1 VEPEQSSRD
10 RRKSEALLAAERR
23 YAEGLQE
30 FDYRFQKQLAEYR
43 SQRAWRVMLA
53 IRKAYT
59 LLARRKWRG
68 VAPFLRWALDAA
80 LGRDSG
86 LDEFELKFPQVLNF
100 VPESVYQLVANGRGA
115 SAGLERRIP
124 SSGKYDVVILPI
136 FDFDCRFQRPQ
147 QMAIGLAR
155 RGHRV
160 FWISPSR
167 FVAPSSEEAYEPA
180 QLRENL
186 WEIHLRGEPFDL
198 YGGALNRS
206 TEALLIDSISE
217 LYKDLGLAAAC
228 AILQFPSWRR
238 MGLALRGRFGA
249 KLVYDCMDDWRNWPS
264 EPKPGARSLS
274 DQDELVR
281 ESDLLIV
288 TSRELR
294 DSFAKDGATPEIIP
308 NAADFD
314 FFHNAAPSSTLE
326 AIPRPV
332 VGYYGAIADWFD
344 VDLMAEVAVSR
355 PQYSFVLI
363 GEVTLDDIGKLKSL
377 SNVHLLGEKPYREL
391 PSYLRQFAACTLPF
405 RMNQL
410 TRAVDPVKI
419 YEYLSQGKSV
429 VSVPLPELSPLSE
442 LLYFAQGPA
451 EFASQIDRAVAE
463 NDEDLRQKRISFA
476 SQNTWDSRV
485 DALDRAIR
493 ARSPL
498 VSILLLTYNSREYV
512 GPCLDSIR
520 DKTAYPSYEIIAV
533 DNHSGDGTPDELKR
547 RAADDSRIQVA
558 CLDRN
563 HGFAGGNNIAAG
575 MAKGEY
581 ILFLNPDTVVTWG
594 WLDRLIRP
602 LRADPTIGLVAP
614 VSNFS
619 DTETKVNTYYRT
631 LPEMEDFAFR
641 QARENWG
648 RSTPLEVAPL
658 FCGLVPHQVWRE
670 VGQLDETFQVGMFE
684 DDDFSFRVRKA
695 GYRIVTAEDCFIH
708 HFGHG
713 SFGKLDPEA
722 FQRIYDENKQ
732 RFEAKWGTWPPHKT
746 RQWVTSP
753 LEDPKIPLSEFLKR

>member
-1 VEPEQSSRD
+1 
-10 RRKSEALLAAERR
+10 
-23 YAEGLQE
+23 
-30 FDYRFQKQLAEYR
+30 
-43 SQRAWRVMLA
+43 
-53 IRKAYT
+53 
-59 LLARRKWRG
+59 
-68 VAPFLRWALDAA
+68 
-80 LGRDSG
+80 
-86 LDEFELKFPQVLNF
+86 
-100 VPESVYQLVANGRGA
+100 
-115 SAGLERRIP
+115 
-124 SSGKYDVVILPI
+124 
-136 FDFDCRFQRPQ
+136 
-147 QMAIGLAR
+147 MAIALAR

-167 FVAPSSEEAYEPA
+167 FVSPSSEEAYEPA

-198 YGGALNRS
+198 YGGALS
-206 TEALLIDSISE
+206 PLTATLLLDSLSR
-217 LYKDLGLAAAC
+217 LYKDLGLAATC
-228 AILQFPSWRR
+228 VILQFPSWRQIG
-238 MGLALRGRFGA
+238 MALRERFGA
-249 KLVYDCMDDWRNWPS
+249 KLIYDCMDDWRNWPS

-294 DSFAKDGATPEIIP
+294 DSFAKDGATAEIIP
-308 NAADFD
+308 NAADFE
-314 FFHNAAPSSTLE
+314 FFQNGSPNSTLD

-344 VDLMAEVAVSR
+344 LNLMTEVAASR

-363 GEVTLDDIGKLKSL
+363 GQVTVDGIGKLKKL
-377 SNVHLLGEKPYREL
+377 PNVHLLGEKPYREL
-391 PSYLRQFAACTLPF
+391 PGYLSQFAVCTLPF
-405 RMNQL
+405 TVNQL

-419 YEYLSQGKSV
+419 YEYLSQGKPV
-429 VSVPLPELSPLSE
+429 VSVPLPELSALSE

-451 EFASQIDRAVAE
+451 EFAEQIDRAVAVS
-463 NDEDLRQKRISFA
+463 DETLRQKRISFA
-476 SQNTWDSRV
+476 SQNTWASRV
-485 DALDRAIR
+485 EALDRAIR
-493 ARSPL
+493 TRSPL
-498 VSILLLTYNSREYV
+498 VSILLLTYNSREYI

-520 DKTAYPSYEIIAV
+520 DKTAFPCYEIIAV
-533 DNHSGDGTPDELKR
+533 DNHSGDGTADELKR
-547 RAADDSRIQVA
+547 RAADDSRIHVA

-563 HGFAGGNNIAAG
+563 HGFAGGNNIAAA

-602 LRADPTIGLVAP
+602 LRKEPTIGLVAP

-619 DTETKVNTYYRT
+619 DTETKVNIYYRT

-641 QARENWG
+641 QAREKWG
-648 RSTPLEVAPL
+648 QSTALEVAPL
-658 FCGLVPHQVWRE
+658 FCGLVPRKVWRE
-670 VGQLDETFQVGMFE
+670 VGQLDETFQIGMFE

-695 GYRIVTAEDCFIH
+695 GYRIVTAEDCFVH

-713 SFGKLDPEA
+713 SFGKLDPET
-722 FQRIYDENKQ
+722 FQKIYEENKL
-732 RFEAKWGTWPPHKT
+732 RFEAKWGAWPPHKT

-753 LEDPKIPLSEFLKR
+753 LEDPKIPLSEFFSD

>member
-1 VEPEQSSRD
+1 MASDPQE
-10 RRKSEALLAAERR
+10 AERR

-30 FDYRFQKQLAEYR
+30 FDYRFQKQLALYR
-43 SQRAWRVMLA
+43 TQRAWRVMLA
-53 IRKAYT
+53 VRKAYT

-68 VAPFLRWALDAA
+68 VAPFLRWVLDSA
-80 LGRDSG
+80 LGRDTG
-86 LDEFELKFPQVLNF
+86 LEEFELKFPDVLNF
-100 VPESVYQLVANGRGA
+100 VPESVYHLVVDRRGA
-115 SAGLERRIP
+115 PAGLERRIP

-136 FDFDCRFQRPQ
+136 FDFECRFQRPQ
-147 QMAIGLAR
+147 QMAVGLAR

-167 FVAPSSEEAYEPA
+167 FVSLSSEELYEPA

-186 WEIHLRGEPFDL
+186 WEIHPRGEPFDL
-198 YGGALNRS
+198 YGCGPNAS
-206 TEALLIDSISE
+206 TAKHLLDSLSQ

-228 AILQFPSWRR
+228 VILQFPSWR
-238 MGLALRGRFGA
+238 GTALRLREVFGSM
-249 KLVYDCMDDWRNWPS
+249 LIYDCMDDWRNWPS
-264 EPKPGARSLS
+264 EPKPGPSSLS
-274 DQDELVR
+274 DQDELAG

-294 DSFAKDGATPEIIP
+294 DSFAKEGAVPEIIP

-314 FFHNAAPSSTLE
+314 SFQGGTGGSACLS
-326 AIPRPV
+326 IPKPII
-332 VGYYGAIADWFD
+332 GYYGAIADWFD
-344 VDLMAEVAVSR
+344 LDLMAELAASR

-363 GEVTLDDIGKLKSL
+363 GEVTLSGIGKLKNL
-377 SNVHLLGEKPYREL
+377 PNVHLLGEKPYREL
-391 PSYLRQFAACTLPF
+391 PGYLRQFDVCTLPF
-405 RMNQL
+405 TMNQL

-419 YEYLSQGKSV
+419 YEYLSQGKPV
-429 VSVPLPELSPLSE
+429 VSVPLPELSSLSD

-451 EFASQIDRAVAE
+451 EFAHQIDRALTE
-463 NDEDLRQKRISFA
+463 NDESLRQKRISFA
-476 SQNTWDSRV
+476 SQNTWASRV
-485 DALDRAIR
+485 EALDRAIR

-498 VSILLLTYNSREYV
+498 VSILLLTYNSREYI

-520 DKTAYPSYEIIAV
+520 DNTAYPSYEIIAV
-533 DNHSGDGTPDELKR
+533 DNHSGDGTADELKR
-547 RAADDSRIQVA
+547 RAADDPRIHVTG
-558 CLDRN
+558 LDRN

-594 WLDRLIRP
+594 WLDRLMRP
-602 LRADPTIGLVAP
+602 LRVDSTVGLVAP
-614 VSNFS
+614 VSNYS

-631 LPEMEDFAFR
+631 LPEMNDFAFR
-641 QARENWG
+641 QAQEKWG
-648 RSTPLEVAPL
+648 QSTALEVAPL
-658 FCGLVPHQVWRE
+658 FCGLVPTKVWRE
-670 VGQLDETFQVGMFE
+670 VGPLDETFQIGMFE

-713 SFGKLDPEA
+713 SFGKLDPAA
-722 FQRIYDENKQ
+722 FQKIYDQNKQ

-746 RQWVTSP
+746 RLWVTSP
-753 LEDPKIPLSEFLKR
+753 LEDPQIPLAEFFK